1 MEDQMSDEPTAV
13 PQRGILR
20 IAVVASEPDHV
31 VAQQVAAALGQ
42 LQIHVLF
49 LDLSV
54 SSERIK
60 QQLGMAEVC
69 LVFVSPAIEESR
81 LFYDAIETAI
91 LLHREFGRPVMIPI
105 WMGSYRR
112 LGSPVQGLDRF
123 QGVRWRDS
131 EDLTDLVRELA
142 GVLEGWPGRFEF
154 GDDQAMSAPLRPAQ
168 LEPPS
173 AWEGPRPLAPVLPP
187 LPVAEPKVIGEPEHP
202 FDAEDL
208 DAPAYLRHGPRTS
221 SSEPPLAPAPEHPLP
236 SAPEPRPPSAP
247 WGTKSHPAGLPR
259 RYYPASPAP
268 PQSSVPRSSA
278 PPRISRFQ
286 RLFLWARRQVAGW
299 RIERTTDLPEGGTV
313 DNVNLSVTAP
323 ANLGIGQ
330 VHEVRFWA
338 HLEAQTATVVARA
351 LAALAVLDPR
361 KLLVKTEGPFRVA
374 RSTALEIT
382 VSIEDVVLLDR
393 SKAIIWTGEIGCA
406 TFLVTVPAQC
416 AAGPKP
422 GSASVR
428 VAGTEIA
435 KISFVLLVGSGSTR
449 ARRVQ
454 TGINRHKTAFAS
466 YASEDRDAVLA
477 RVQGIQKVAPSLK
490 VFTDVTS
497 LRSGDDWE
505 RKLYQMIARADV
517 FYLFWCRHAR
527 QSAWVEKEWRCAF
540 QAKGIDF
547 IDPVPLESPDFAPP
561 PPELSKKHFN
571 EPILAYITSSSHPPP
586 KAKSAHGL

>member
-1 MEDQMSDEPTAV
+1 
-13 PQRGILR
+13 
-20 IAVVASEPDHV
+20 
-31 VAQQVAAALGQ
+31 
-42 LQIHVLF
+42 
-49 LDLSV
+49 
-54 SSERIK
+54 
-60 QQLGMAEVC
+60 
-69 LVFVSPAIEESR
+69 
-81 LFYDAIETAI
+81 
-91 LLHREFGRPVMIPI
+91 
-105 WMGSYRR
+105 
-112 LGSPVQGLDRF
+112 
-123 QGVRWRDS
+123 
-131 EDLTDLVRELA
+131 
-142 GVLEGWPGRFEF
+142 
-154 GDDQAMSAPLRPAQ
+154 
-168 LEPPS
+168 
-173 AWEGPRPLAPVLPP
+173 
-187 LPVAEPKVIGEPEHP
+187 
-202 FDAEDL
+202 
-208 DAPAYLRHGPRTS
+208 
-221 SSEPPLAPAPEHPLP
+221 
-236 SAPEPRPPSAP
+236 
-247 WGTKSHPAGLPR
+247 
-259 RYYPASPAP
+259 
-268 PQSSVPRSSA
+268 
-278 PPRISRFQ
+278 
-286 RLFLWARRQVAGW
+286 
-299 RIERTTDLPEGGTV
+299 
-313 DNVNLSVTAP
+313 
-323 ANLGIGQ
+323 
-330 VHEVRFWA
+330 
-338 HLEAQTATVVARA
+338 VARA